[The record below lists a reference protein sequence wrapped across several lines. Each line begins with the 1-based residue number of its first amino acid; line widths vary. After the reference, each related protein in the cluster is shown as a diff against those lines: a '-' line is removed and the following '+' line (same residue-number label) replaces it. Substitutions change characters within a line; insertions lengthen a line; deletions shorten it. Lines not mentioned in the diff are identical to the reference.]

1 MVIKLSSSFSQLFSS
16 LYACGGSCLPVMW
29 PCSDT
34 LSADLHACWRWNKD
48 FGRMWGVSDNVRDV
62 GGEGP
67 QSTPELPCHS
77 LGAMLWRQL
86 ASRNELKMFFLVAC
100 FHFWSWQDYDGS
112 GTFFGGKSLL
122 RWMISPESS
131 VNLWKFYC
139 WTFWVELKKHFHF
152 FFFLQLLVTLF
163 LINQHFLCK

>member
-1 MVIKLSSSFSQLFSS
+1 MEEAVSQSCDLVLTLWVLSFM
-16 LYACGGSCLPVMW
+16 PVG
-29 PCSDT
+29 DGTKT
-34 LSADLHACWRWNKD
+34 LEECEE
-48 FGRMWGVSDNVRDV
+48 SDNVRDV

-67 QSTPELPCHS
+67 QSTSELPCHS

-86 ASRNELKMFFLVAC
+86 ASRNEQKMFFLVAC

-112 GTFFGGKSLL
+112 GTFVWGKSLL
-122 RWMISPESS
+122 RWMISPKSS
-131 VNLWKFYC
+131 VNLWEFHC

-152 FFFLQLLVTLF
+152 FFLQLLIKFF